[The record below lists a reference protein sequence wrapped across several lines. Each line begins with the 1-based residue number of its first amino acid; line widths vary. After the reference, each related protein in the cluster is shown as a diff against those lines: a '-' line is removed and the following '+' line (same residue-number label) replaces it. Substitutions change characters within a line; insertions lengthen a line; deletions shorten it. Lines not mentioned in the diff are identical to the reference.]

1 MYAIVEIGG
10 KQFKVAKDQKLY
22 VPRLDASVG
31 DTVTVDR
38 VLLVS
43 GDGGVKVGAPTVDG
57 ASASLK
63 VLGHVKADKL
73 IVFKKKR
80 RKGYRVKNGHRQ
92 PYTQVAIADLSTG
105 GAAASGKKRAKK
117 KEAEEAS

>member
-1 MYAIVEIGG
+1 MYAIVEIAG
-10 KQFKVAKDQKLY
+10 KQFRVQKDQKLY
-22 VPRLDASVG
+22 VPRLDANVG
-31 DTVTVDR
+31 DTVKVDR
-38 VLLVS
+38 VLLVA
-43 GDGGVKVGAPTVDG
+43 GDGGVKVGAPTVGG

-92 PYTQVAIADLSTG
+92 PYTQVTIADLIG
-105 GAAASGKKRAKK
+105 GDAKRS
-117 KEAEEAS
+117 KEAEAAA

>member
-10 KQFKVAKDQKLY
+10 KQFKAEKDRKLY
-22 VPRLDASVG
+22 VPRLQAAVG

-43 GDGGVKVGAPTVDG
+43 GDGDVKVGAPTVDG
-57 ASASLK
+57 ASVTLE
-63 VLGHVKADKL
+63 VLDHVKADKI

-92 PYTQVAIADLSTG
+92 PYTQVAIADVSVG
-105 GAAASGKKRAKK
+105 GKKKTKK
-117 KEAEEAS
+117 KAEADA